1 MKLLAL
7 LMLLIWQMEAH
18 AAPGTQ
24 SSKSPFETKKKGEV
38 IDLVKETGE
47 LQMLTEKA
55 VQVDKKTSD
64 LSLGV
69 SLGSYS
75 PKQLAIETKGEITN
89 YQFEK
94 SLGVVQMQFQ
104 HFPLRALG
112 KFGYAAKLGYF
123 EHQQSTDFS
132 TRLHV
137 IPAELGVLYKY
148 EFSGAEVVSPV
159 VGLTYSKFLIFQ
171 RGVDQK
177 NTSEQ
182 SGAQSYLIGANFNL
196 NQIGIMR
203 NLRNQWDLNLSYQ
216 NFYSVENPEMNWRG
230 SLISAGLSM
239 NL

>member
-1 MKLLAL
+1 MKLIGL
-7 LMLLIWQMEAH
+7 LVILLWNLETQ
-18 AAPGTQ
+18 AAPGAQ
-24 SSKSPFETKKKGEV
+24 SSKSPFETRKKGEV

-55 VQVDKKTSD
+55 IQVDRKTSD

-69 SLGSYS
+69 SLGSYA
-75 PKQLAIETKGEITN
+75 PKQIVIETKGDITN

-94 SLGVVQMQFQ
+94 SLGIVQMQFQ
-104 HFPLRALG
+104 HFPLRVLG
-112 KFGYAAKLGYF
+112 KFGYTARLSYF

-148 EFSGAEVVSPV
+148 EFSGTEVFSPIL
-159 VGLTYSKFLIFQ
+159 GLTYSKFLLFQ

-196 NQIGIMR
+196 NQIGIMK

-216 NFYSVENPEMNWRG
+216 NFYSVENPNMNWRG